1 VGVLDRVSAMVARAM
16 DAGVRWQLARLPIEL
31 PLPESWTPADP
42 TAFWAASRLRDP
54 APITAGPVHH
64 RRRGGVEVRTLTG
77 PSQGPGGDP
86 GSRQL
91 VATAHLRPGR
101 RDLPF
106 VLVVHGLLAP
116 GPWYEERRCRALVA
130 GGAQAARIDLP
141 LHLRRH
147 APGRRS
153 GEGFIQADLSW
164 TREIVRQSVEDCA
177 AVLAWA
183 SREVSDRVEVCGT
196 SLGGLIAVLLAAH
209 LELDAVVALAPF
221 CDPAATIIEHL
232 PDRTRRALGLDGESG
247 GVWGADRA
255 AARLV
260 VGAALAPV
268 VARTFRHPVTP
279 GERIAVV
286 RPTLDG
292 VVGDAPM
299 AALAEAWGAELWSYP
314 QGHVSVLNAPGLN
327 ARVNDWLVTPHAGIS
342 GTSGRGALAGNARTT
357 WAAT

>member
-1 VGVLDRVSAMVARAM
+1 
-16 DAGVRWQLARLPIEL
+16 
-31 PLPESWTPADP
+31 
-42 TAFWAASRLRDP
+42 
-54 APITAGPVHH
+54 
-64 RRRGGVEVRTLTG
+64 
-77 PSQGPGGDP
+77 
-86 GSRQL
+86 
-91 VATAHLRPGR
+91 
-101 RDLPF
+101 
-106 VLVVHGLLAP
+106 
-116 GPWYEERRCRALVA
+116 
-130 GGAQAARIDLP
+130 
-141 LHLRRH
+141 
-147 APGRRS
+147 
-153 GEGFIQADLSW
+153 
-164 TREIVRQSVEDCA
+164 
-177 AVLAWA
+177 
-183 SREVSDRVEVCGT
+183 
-196 SLGGLIAVLLAAH
+196 
-209 LELDAVVALAPF
+209 VVALAPF